1 MSAASPKQLR
11 EQQALGERQQ
21 TALNRALAEATRLEA
36 ERDALRVTVDAQAE
50 ELARAREALALLTPD
65 RAHLAAQLDAQH
77 LLLPDYRTRVGLKG
91 PAEILRR
98 VTL

>member
-36 ERDALRVTVDAQAE
+36 ERDALTPSTRRPKSSRERV
-50 ELARAREALALLTPD
+50 RHSR
-65 RAHLAAQLDAQH
+65 
-77 LLLPDYRTRVGLKG
+77 Y
-91 PAEILRR
+91 
-98 VTL
+98 